1 MRKRKWRALWQ
12 REKKITITIY
22 VEKTCISLR
31 KDREVTKNSTYGLI
45 YLYIFA

>member
-1 MRKRKWRALWQ
+1 MEGFVA
-12 REKKITITIY
+12 EKEKITITVY
-22 VEKTCISLR
+22 VEKTRISMR